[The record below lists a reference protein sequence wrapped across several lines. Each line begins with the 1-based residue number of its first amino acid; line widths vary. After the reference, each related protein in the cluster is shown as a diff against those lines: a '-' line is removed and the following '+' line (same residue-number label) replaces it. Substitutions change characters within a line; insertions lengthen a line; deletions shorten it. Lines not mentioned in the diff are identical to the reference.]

1 MKPLKTLWK
10 KVDSPSKFMLK
21 AIKCIEINIT
31 YLEDKIKLSPNR
43 EDRDRLNAAVE
54 LIKHGNEYLAQAMR
68 HTK

>member
-1 MKPLKTLWK
+1 
-10 KVDSPSKFMLK
+10 MLK